1 MGLNISPEIAIKKHW
16 GSNQCEQLNISSFID
31 QNQPTTQ
38 STPPT
43 TQSTP
48 TTTQSTPPTT
58 QQHTVTTHPTTQQE
72 SVGPPKRLR
81 QPPNRY
87 GEWATPII
95 YYV

>member
-1 MGLNISPEIAIKKHW
+1 V
-16 GSNQCEQLNISSFID
+16 GSNQSEQLNISSFID

-48 TTTQSTPPTT
+48 PTT

-72 SVGPPKRLR
+72 SVGRPKRLR

-87 GEWATPII
+87 GEWVTPII